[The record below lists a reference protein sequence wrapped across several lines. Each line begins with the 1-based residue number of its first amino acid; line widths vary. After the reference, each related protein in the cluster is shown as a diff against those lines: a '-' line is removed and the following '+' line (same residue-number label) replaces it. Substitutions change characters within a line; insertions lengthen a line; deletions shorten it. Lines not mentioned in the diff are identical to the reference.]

1 MSESDSENK
10 IIEKMYKGTGK
21 VFEEYL
27 KRFEAFAKE
36 NPDTNTE
43 VIENLAKISGPLGYT
58 AQVHASLAK
67 AYGHEKRLE
76 VIEKKLQRLSPD
88 DLKKFNKDN
97 WR

>member
-1 MSESDSENK
+1 MSESNSESN

-27 KRFEAFAKE
+27 KRFEKYAKE
-36 NPDTNTE
+36 NPDTDTS
-43 VIENLAKISGPLGYT
+43 VIDNLAKISGPLGYT

-76 VIEKKLQRLSPD
+76 VIEKKLQKLSPE
-88 DLKKFNKDN
+88 DLKKFNKEQ

>member
-1 MSESDSENK
+1 MSESDSVNK
-10 IIEKMYKGTGK
+10 IIDKMYKGTGQ

-27 KRFEAFAKE
+27 KRFKEYAKE
-36 NPDTNTE
+36 NPDTSTE
-43 VIENLAKISGPLGYT
+43 VIDNLAKISGPLGYT

>member
-1 MSESDSENK
+1 MSESNSEDK
-10 IIEKMYKGTGK
+10 IIDKMYKGTGE
-21 VFEEYL
+21 VFEEYIT
-27 KRFEAFAKE
+27 RFKKYAKE
-36 NPDTNTE
+36 NPDSSTD
-43 VIENLAKISGPLGYT
+43 VINNLAKISGPLGYT